1 MYLLLYLLV
10 AKFIDLVNMIG
21 LAFLSC
27 MYNVVYRLYTDI
39 LVDKHR

>member
-1 MYLLLYLLV
+1 MYLSLYLLV
-10 AKFIDLVNMIG
+10 GSFINIVNMIG

-39 LVDKHR
+39 DVYK